1 MIVSSNDKCTAACS
15 LQDAQCMFLRV
26 SKCYFLNFSNACSNY
41 CFCLSIVASSLK
53 KGRIVCF
60 CVGMFLICC
69 YSCNTGAR
77 ENKVLIFEVLWAL
90 WWES

>member
-1 MIVSSNDKCTAACS
+1 MSSNDKCTAACS

-60 CVGMFLICC
+60 CVGSLGSTHCWE
-69 YSCNTGAR
+69 G
-77 ENKVLIFEVLWAL
+77 KEVFGSPSDMANCEPIL
-90 WWES
+90 